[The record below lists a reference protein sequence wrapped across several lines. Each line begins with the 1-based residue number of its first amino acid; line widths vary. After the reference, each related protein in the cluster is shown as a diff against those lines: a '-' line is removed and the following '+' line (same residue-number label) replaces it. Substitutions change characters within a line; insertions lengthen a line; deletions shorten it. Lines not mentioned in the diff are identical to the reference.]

1 MKKGLFSKLMIAFIA
16 IIMVSFVMTAAF
28 LSYWFEGY
36 YFKQRE
42 SELLKESQFIKYK
55 AIQYLNGNLT
65 ADEINETLTYIG
77 NYLSADIWLVDN
89 YGYVYS
95 VSKSE
100 HKNLIATSK
109 QIVTSDL
116 KELRQNKTVDKT
128 EKYSQIFANPVHTFE
143 IPIFSNNVFKGAIM
157 MHTSINEL
165 KGPLKWVYK
174 IIWVSAVFAI
184 VICCI
189 VIYYL
194 SQRII
199 IKPLERIN
207 YVADKISRGEVEKRV
222 DINSKDEI
230 GELAKSFNSM
240 ADSLEQVEKNR
251 REFISNVSHEIRSP
265 ITSIKGFIGGM
276 IDGVIPPEK
285 QNYYLSVTYS
295 EIQRL
300 TRLVNDLLD
309 LSAIDS
315 GQIKLRVEKVDI
327 NEVIRLC
334 VIKFETRINEKKLKV
349 DVLLENDK
357 LYVAADKD
365 KITQVVTNLIDNAVK
380 YVNDEGN
387 IKIFTKIKGEKVFVS
402 IYNNGSSISEYDMKH
417 MWDRFYKSDK
427 SRTSKISTGLGLPI
441 VRSILTQL
449 GEDIWVE
456 NKKPNGVMFTFTLK
470 RI

>member
-1 MKKGLFSKLMIAFIA
+1 MKKGLFSKLMAAFIA
-16 IIMVSFVMTAAF
+16 IIIVSFVMTAAF

-55 AIQYLNGNLT
+55 AIQYLDGNLT
-65 ADEINETLTYIG
+65 KDDINDTLTYIG

-100 HKNLIATSK
+100 HKKLIATSK

-116 KELRQNKTVDKT
+116 KELRENETVDKI
-128 EKYSQIFANPVHTFE
+128 ENYSEIFTDPVHTFE
-143 IPIFSNNVFKGAIM
+143 VPIFSDKVFKGAIM

-165 KGPLKWVYK
+165 KEPLKWVYK
-174 IIWVSAVFAI
+174 IIWASAVFAI

-194 SQRII
+194 SQKII
-199 IKPLERIN
+199 IRPLERIN
-207 YVADKISRGEVEKRV
+207 YAADKISRGEVEKRV
-222 DINSKDEI
+222 EIRSNDEI

-240 ADSLEQVEKNR
+240 ADSLQKVEKNR

-276 IDGVIPPEK
+276 IDGVIPLEK
-285 QNYYLSVTYS
+285 QNYYLTVTYS

-309 LSAIDS
+309 LSTIES
-315 GQIKLRVEKVDI
+315 GQLKLNIEKVDI
-327 NEVIRLC
+327 NEIIRLC

-349 DVLLENDK
+349 DVHLEDDK

-365 KITQVVTNLIDNAVK
+365 RITQVVTNLVDNAVK
-380 YVNDEGN
+380 YVNENGN
-387 IKIFTKIKGEKVFVS
+387 IKIFTKIKGEKVFTS
-402 IYNNGSSISEYDMKH
+402 IYNDGSSISQSDMKYI
-417 MWDRFYKSDK
+417 WDRFYKMDK

-449 GEDIWVE
+449 GEDIWAE
-456 NKKPNGVMFTFTLK
+456 NKKPDGIMFTFTLK
-470 RI
+470 RV